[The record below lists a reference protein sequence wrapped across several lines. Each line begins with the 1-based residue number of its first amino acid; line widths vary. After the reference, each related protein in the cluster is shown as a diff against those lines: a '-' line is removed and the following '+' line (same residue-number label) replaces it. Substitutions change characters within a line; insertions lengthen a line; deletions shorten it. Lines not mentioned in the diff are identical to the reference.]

1 MILINDFRPNYDSS
15 LPLSGYIL
23 SSAGRLA
30 SSASTIQKEVE
41 RLGGTFST
49 KIDPSVG
56 IIISSQGFKQRFH
69 FSFSKIILRFC
80 FEKMKFKK

>member
-1 MILINDFRPNYDSS
+1 MKIDLRLDFRPNYDSS
-15 LPLSGYIL
+15 LPLSGYTV

-30 SSASTIQKEVE
+30 TSASAIQKEVE

-56 IIISSQGFKQRFH
+56 IIISSQGFKHRFH
-69 FSFSKIILRFC
+69 FSFWQNLLFLKR
-80 FEKMKFKK
+80 